1 LSRILNVG
9 SALLFIVGI
18 AGMIYGLQE
27 LFLFAYLDEELIGVT
42 ASEIGA
48 FNQNLLDSIKLK
60 SHFEGLYMLSTA
72 LIFCVISLI
81 PYRKGEKW
89 AWYTLSVIGGLAV
102 FGQIILIYIGVA
114 GAISPSY
121 LLPLAI
127 VIVTLWI
134 VGLAL
139 PAKEILSKTS

>member
-1 LSRILNVG
+1 VIDFSRILNVA
-9 SALLFIVGI
+9 SSLLFIFGI
-18 AGMIYGLQE
+18 SGMIYGLQE

-42 ASEIGA
+42 ASEISA
-48 FNQNLLDSIKLK
+48 FNQNLLDSLKLK

-81 PYRKGEKW
+81 PYRRGEKW
-89 AWYTLSVIGGLAV
+89 AWYTALGIGSLAII
-102 FGQIILIYIGVA
+102 GQLVLIYIGVEKV
-114 GAISPSY
+114 ISPPY

-127 VIVTLWI
+127 IMVILWI

-139 PAKEILSKTS
+139 PAKEILS

>member
-1 LSRILNVG
+1 MIDFSRILNVG
-9 SALLFIVGI
+9 SALLCIVGI

-42 ASEIGA
+42 ASEISA
-48 FNQNLLDSIKLK
+48 FNQNLLDSLKLK

-72 LIFCVISLI
+72 LIFCIISLI
-81 PYRKGEKW
+81 PYRRGEKW
-89 AWYTLSVIGGLAV
+89 AWYTAVGIGGLTIL
-102 FGQIILIYIGVA
+102 GQLVLIYIGVENV
-114 GAISPSY
+114 ISASY

-127 VIVTLWI
+127 IMVILWI

-139 PAKEILSKTS
+139 PAKEILS